1 MLISKARREYFP
13 AHIPSIE
20 CSTVGLC
27 APRHSA
33 VRFASWVPP
42 QSIDN
47 LKKKLRSQAGTT
59 LEGTPGG
66 GRNSGSVPLT
76 SHVARLGWS
85 KLCTNENAMKETSWN
100 SGGLR
105 WS

>member
-1 MLISKARREYFP
+1 MLISKTRREYFP
-13 AHIPSIE
+13 AHSVNRMLDCRIVRSPTQC
-20 CSTVGLC
+20 CS
-27 APRHSA
+27 
-33 VRFASWVPP
+33 VRLLGTSP

-85 KLCTNENAMKETSWN
+85 KLCTNENAMKEASWN
-100 SGGLR
+100 SRGLR
-105 WS
+105 SS